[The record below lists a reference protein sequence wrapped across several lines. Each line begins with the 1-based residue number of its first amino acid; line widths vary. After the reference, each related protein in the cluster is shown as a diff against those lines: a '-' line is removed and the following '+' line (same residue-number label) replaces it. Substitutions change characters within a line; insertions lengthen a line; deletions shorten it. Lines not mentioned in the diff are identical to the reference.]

1 MFHVV
6 AGTCAYRPDRAVL
19 LTQRAASKDFPLA
32 WEFPAG
38 SALAGESSREAA
50 VRELAEEAGLVVD
63 TEDLALVGRFVDSA
77 ALFDVYVV
85 RVSGLEPLKLDPA
98 EVFDHQWV
106 SVAEVER
113 RFRSGMMS
121 GPWTVGLSAL
131 WDPFVQALRQDL

>member
-6 AGTCAYRPDRAVL
+6 AGTCAYRPDGAVL
-19 LTQRAASKDFPLA
+19 LTQRAASKDFPLT

-38 SALAGESSREAA
+38 NALTGESSREAA

-63 TEDLALVGRFVDSA
+63 MEDLALVGRFVDSA

-98 EVFDHQWV
+98 EVFDYQWV

-121 GPWTVGLSAL
+121 GPWTVGLSTL
-131 WDPFVQALRQDL
+131 WDPFVQALGQDR